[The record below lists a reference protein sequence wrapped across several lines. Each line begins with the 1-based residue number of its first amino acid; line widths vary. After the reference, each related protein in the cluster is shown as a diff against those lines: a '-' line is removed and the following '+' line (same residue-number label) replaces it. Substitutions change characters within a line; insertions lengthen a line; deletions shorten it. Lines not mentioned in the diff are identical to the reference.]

1 MNLNFQLK
9 KDLDLELLFSRTRIQ
24 ESMCDHKRLL
34 LWQCTALIFIR
45 TVNNPPPLMQNIH
58 HRCCAEEY
66 VPLPLGGFTE
76 RLFDLIVLSY
86 SLGIFGTGE
95 HAKFYL
101 DQTTCVQL
109 LRKSLSLKSI
119 SLLKWTDIDCSIYSH
134 VS

>member
-1 MNLNFQLK
+1 MTMHGADIYENCKQTSTFNAK
-9 KDLDLELLFSRTRIQ
+9 HTPSLLCRGVRFPSHWER
-24 ESMCDHKRLL
+24 
-34 LWQCTALIFIR
+34 
-45 TVNNPPPLMQNIH
+45 
-58 HRCCAEEY
+58 
-66 VPLPLGGFTE
+66 FTD
-76 RLFDLIVLSY
+76 RSFDLIVLSY
-86 SLGIFGTGE
+86 SLGILGTGE

>member
-1 MNLNFQLK
+1 MTMHGA
-9 KDLDLELLFSRTRIQ
+9 DIY
-24 ESMCDHKRLL
+24 
-34 LWQCTALIFIR
+34 IR
-45 TVNNPPPLMQNIH
+45 TVNKPPPFMQNIH

-66 VPLPLGGFTE
+66 VSPSHWGGFTE

-86 SLGIFGTGE
+86 SLGILGTDE

-101 DQTTCVQL
+101 DQHTCVQL